1 MKRFFSVITVLFLF
15 LSGTLSLS
23 AQSRQTVSA
32 RQAYVEPYSV
42 TSRED
47 VSLRRGGITN
57 RNNQNRSVV
66 WYLYQQKGS
75 YKLALDLQKRSGEQ
89 NTIEISCTQCAEV
102 GFKPMIKKISL
113 KSASGDQQVGIGK
126 VEIPATGYYRYEMKA
141 LTAMEGVTIVGL
153 SFEGVPDK
161 ATGTIP
167 VVHATKFQSSPS
179 VHLSFSTTAPT
190 TKEYDWI
197 YEEIMVP
204 KGYDPL
210 HTYWMS
216 LGFFRGYMGI
226 QSNSE
231 TERRVLFSVWDSVD
245 KDKNPNASKDSL
257 VSLVD
262 KADDVTSNGFGN
274 EGTGGQSYVKNA
286 NWKVDQPVKFL
297 MNVRRGEGSIVL
309 SAWYCIN
316 DIEGWKYVA
325 SWRAPQEQ
333 RLFNGFYSF
342 IENFS
347 SSNGQL
353 LRKGYYFNAF
363 GREISTGKWLSFNKV
378 RFSHTDGTEG
388 ERVDYEQGVAPEYP
402 NRFYM
407 ASGGYTPTKLTADEI
422 PLQTNAPSMELK
434 PFIERVDQA
443 LINEKKMSNN

>member
-1 MKRFFSVITVLFLF
+1 MKRLFCVLTVLLAT

-23 AQSRQTVSA
+23 AQTRQTVAA
-32 RQAYVEPYSV
+32 RQAYIEPFSAS
-42 TSRED
+42 SRED
-47 VSLRRGGITN
+47 VSVRRGGITN
-57 RNNQNRSVV
+57 WNNQNLSVV
-66 WYLYQQKGS
+66 WYLYQEKGS
-75 YKLALDLQKRSGEQ
+75 YELSIDLQKRSGEQ
-89 NTIEISCTQCAEV
+89 NTIEMNCTQCSEL
-102 GFKPMIKKISL
+102 GFKPMTKKVSL
-113 KSASGDQQVGIGK
+113 KAAAGDQQVKAGN

-141 LTAMEGVTIVGL
+141 LTGMKGVTIAGL
-153 SFEGVPDK
+153 SFNTTADK
-161 ATGTIP
+161 ATGAIP

-226 QSNSE
+226 QTNSE

-245 KDKNPNASKDSL
+245 TDKNPNASKDSL

-274 EGTGGQSYVKNA
+274 EGTGGQSYVKSA
-286 NWKVDQPVKFL
+286 NWKVDHPVKFL

-309 SAWYCIN
+309 SAWYCLN
-316 DIEGWKYVA
+316 DTEGWKYVA

-363 GREISTGKWLSFNKV
+363 GREASTGKWLSFNKV
-378 RFSHTDGTEG
+378 RFSHTDGAEG
-388 ERVDYEQGVAPEYP
+388 ERMDYEQGVAPEYP
-402 NRFYM
+402 TRFYM

-422 PLQTNAPSMELK
+422 PLQTNAPAMDLK

-443 LINEKKMSNN
+443 LRNEKK

>member
-1 MKRFFSVITVLFLF
+1 MKRLISVLTVLLVT

-23 AQSRQTVSA
+23 AQTRQTVTA
-32 RQAYVEPYSV
+32 RQAYIEPFSTSSGEEISV
-42 TSRED
+42 
-47 VSLRRGGITN
+47 RRGGITN
-57 RNNQNRSVV
+57 WNNQNLSVV
-66 WYLYQQKGS
+66 WYLYQEKGS
-75 YKLALDLQKRSGEQ
+75 YELNIDLQKTSGEQ
-89 NTIEISCTQCAEV
+89 NTIEMRCTQCSEL
-102 GFKPMIKKISL
+102 GFKPMTKKVSL
-113 KSASGDQQVGIGK
+113 KAAAGDQQVKAGK

-141 LTAMEGVTIVGL
+141 LTGMEGVTIAGL
-153 SFEGVPDK
+153 SFDATADK

-179 VHLSFSTTAPT
+179 VHLNFSTTAPT
-190 TKEYDWI
+190 TKEYDFI
-197 YEEIMVP
+197 YEEMMVP

-210 HTYWMS
+210 YTYWEA
-216 LGFFRGYMGI
+216 LGFFRGYMGF
-226 QSNSE
+226 QTNSE

-262 KADDVTSNGFGN
+262 KAEYVTSNGFGN
-274 EGTGGQSYVKNA
+274 EGTGGQSYVKTV

-309 SAWYCIN
+309 SAWYCVN
-316 DIEGWKYVA
+316 ETEGWKYVA

-333 RLFNGFYSF
+333 HMFSGFYSF

-363 GREISTGKWLSFNKV
+363 GREASTGKWLSFNKV
-378 RFSHTDGTEG
+378 RFSHTDGAEG

-402 NRFYM
+402 TRFYM

-422 PLQTNAPSMELK
+422 PLQTNAPAMDLK

-443 LINEKKMSNN
+443 IRNEKK